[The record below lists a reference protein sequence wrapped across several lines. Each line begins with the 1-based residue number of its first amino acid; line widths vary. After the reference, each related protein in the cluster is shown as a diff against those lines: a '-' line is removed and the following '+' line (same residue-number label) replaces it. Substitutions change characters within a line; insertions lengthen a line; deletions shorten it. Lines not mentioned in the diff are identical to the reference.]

1 MLQQLLR
8 LALQILGRARVI
20 YRFTGAISRAR
31 VRLLDLQ

>member
-20 YRFTGAISRAR
+20 YRRDLACARAA
-31 VRLLDLQ
+31 